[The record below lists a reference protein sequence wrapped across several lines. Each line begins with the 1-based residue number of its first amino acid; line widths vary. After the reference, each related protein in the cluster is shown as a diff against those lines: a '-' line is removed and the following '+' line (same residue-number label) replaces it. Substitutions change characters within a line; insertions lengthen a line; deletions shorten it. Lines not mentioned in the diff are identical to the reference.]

1 MAAKSKKYFLLD
13 YRFIIYIYLYIL
25 FISVFFSVVSMQDGC
40 FASVM
45 LKSIIALLLSLAADG
60 IFITRQV

>member
-13 YRFIIYIYLYIL
+13 YRFIIYIYIYS
-25 FISVFFSVVSMQDGC
+25 ISVFFSVVSMQDGC